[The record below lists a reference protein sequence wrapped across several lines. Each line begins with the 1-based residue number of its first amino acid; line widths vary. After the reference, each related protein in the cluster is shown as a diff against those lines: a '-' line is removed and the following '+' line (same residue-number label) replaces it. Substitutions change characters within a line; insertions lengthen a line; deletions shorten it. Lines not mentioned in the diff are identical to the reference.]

1 MARHLTR
8 HVVSSMSRPVAE
20 DGTRRKVPLASAT
33 RIPFAGMQPSRRFK
47 ARKGQQTC
55 PVAGG
60 PMPSRQSYALATAL
74 SAPASC
80 SWRGICPAGGTGHL
94 PEGDGQP
101 VMPGRRRA
109 GHRAGLARAGRGRV
123 GPGRDSDPAGAVAR
137 DDGAAVSSARPA
149 ERRVH
154 RWRRSGVL
162 GSARAAPSTQSQ
174 VSPGPSTGRWTSR

>member
-8 HVVSSMSRPVAE
+8 HAVSSMSRPVAE

-74 SAPASC
+74 SAPGVLQLA
-80 SWRGICPAGGTGHL
+80 WH
-94 PEGDGQP
+94 
-101 VMPGRRRA
+101 MPGWRDRA
-109 GHRAGLARAGRGRV
+109 
-123 GPGRDSDPAGAVAR
+123 
-137 DDGAAVSSARPA
+137 SA
-149 ERRVH
+149 
-154 RWRRSGVL
+154 
-162 GSARAAPSTQSQ
+162 
-174 VSPGPSTGRWTSR
+174 